1 MKVLIRLIT
10 QQIKDLIGIVLF
22 RVSINLISPKT
33 MAVMLQMFLYAY
45 KQSKDEESWSESERF
60 GVSVGS
66 SAKTRHMQ

>member
-45 KQSKDEESWSESERF
+45 KQSKDEELWSESERF